1 MTRNFRFWLS
11 AAFFAVLAFAAC
23 DKNNNPSSIV
33 ITPEENGL
41 IAPGESLQLAAN
53 TDVTWS
59 ATSGTI
65 DATGFFTASGNQG
78 KVIVT
83 ATSKT
88 DNSLTAEH
96 IIVVTPLAELLR
108 DMRKGGYILYFRHGI
123 ARTGIDDFNSTLPQ
137 WWTSCDS
144 TIARQL
150 SPEGYVQCQ
159 EIGAAFQ
166 NIQLPLGKT
175 YVSEFCR
182 CIETA
187 KEMGLD
193 ASQALETSQALTYT
207 VYGETDRYERIIA
220 LANQQAIS
228 DKLIFLIAHSFPSDS
243 DGPLLQM
250 GDAAIYR
257 QHQGGAVEYVTTIT
271 TADWTSLK

>member
-1 MTRNFRFWLS
+1 MTKHIQFWLS
-11 AAFFAVLAFAAC
+11 AVLFIVLAFSAC
-23 DKNNNPSSIV
+23 DKNNSSPVLI

-41 IAPGESLQLAAN
+41 IAPGESLQLGAN
-53 TDVTWS
+53 QEVIWT
-59 ATSGTI
+59 ATSGAI

-78 KVIVT
+78 KVVVT
-83 ATSKT
+83 ATSKK

-108 DMRKGGYILYFRHGI
+108 DMRKGGYVLYFRHGI
-123 ARTGIDDFNSTLPQ
+123 ARTGVDDFDSTLPQ

-150 SPEGYVQCQ
+150 SPEGHVQCQ

-182 CIETA
+182 CVETA

-193 ASQALETSQALTYT
+193 AAQALETSQALTYT
-207 VYGETDRYERIIA
+207 VYGETDRYERIIE
-220 LANQQAIS
+220 LANQQPIG